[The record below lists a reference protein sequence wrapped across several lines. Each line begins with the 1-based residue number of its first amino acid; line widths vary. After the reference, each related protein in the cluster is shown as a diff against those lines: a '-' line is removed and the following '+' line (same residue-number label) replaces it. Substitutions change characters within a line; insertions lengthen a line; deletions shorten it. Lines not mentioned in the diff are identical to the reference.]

1 VNREFRAFARFPLY
15 VLAFTMLGLLF
26 GYLTFKVL
34 SFSRTV
40 EVPDLYGRSLPEAGK
55 ILTPKS
61 LSLKLGGENYD
72 ALIPSGNIIRQDIPA
87 GSKVKERRVI
97 KVIVSKGP
105 RVKSV
110 PMLVNQTLGDAEA
123 LLLQKG
129 LMIAKVI
136 PVHSATIEKNRI
148 LSQKPGPD
156 DQLSD
161 AITVLVSL
169 GPYEKNYYCPDF
181 QGMSLKQAA
190 ELLKQMDL
198 KGITEGAG
206 QTVLSQ
212 KPEPGKQ
219 IKTGDIIYLQL
230 F

>member
-1 VNREFRAFARFPLY
+1 MAFARFPLY

-136 PVHSATIEKNRI
+136 PVHSAAIEKNRI
-148 LSQKPGPD
+148 LSQ
-156 DQLSD
+156 
-161 AITVLVSL
+161 
-169 GPYEKNYYCPDF
+169 
-181 QGMSLKQAA
+181 KQAA